1 LSGRKIEN
9 VQLCQEVGVW
19 GQREEEGKKSL
30 ILPSLKKQG
39 VLKHIL
45 QDLEFINFAGDNFH
59 LDL

>member
-1 LSGRKIEN
+1 MSRGWSLGTKR
-9 VQLCQEVGVW
+9 G
-19 GQREEEGKKSL
+19 GGKKSL

-59 LDL
+59 LDV